1 MRWVDVAAVD
11 PAPPGIRTL
20 ATRRAVEATPSQPSQ
35 PQHRTMEDV
44 QPQRNCAV
52 DVLTFA
58 LSACPTFKKIL
69 LSCDQ
74 ALSGHANDIN
84 QLITFFEK
92 CNAGRLSL
100 HIPKL
105 VDQEVRT
112 LEDLH
117 LLNDDDLIEIGLSRD
132 DAKLLYK
139 LLQNIGV
146 ARALVKALSASTS
159 DDKISAAA
167 ALRHA
172 LAKRGVDAEGGSS
185 QVRDELR
192 TTGAELDVSEVLT
205 ELTTAIGAS
214 KTHEEAAKKLT
225 SKGFRKPETC
235 ACGAPTDR
243 DPVASVH

>member
-1 MRWVDVAAVD
+1 
-11 PAPPGIRTL
+11 
-20 ATRRAVEATPSQPSQ
+20 
-35 PQHRTMEDV
+35 MEDV

-139 LLQNIGV
+139 LLQNIGRQGGV
-146 ARALVKALSASTS
+146 LAFFLL
-159 DDKISAAA
+159 AACF
-167 ALRHA
+167 
-172 LAKRGVDAEGGSS
+172 VFDS
-185 QVRDELR
+185 
-192 TTGAELDVSEVLT
+192 
-205 ELTTAIGAS
+205 
-214 KTHEEAAKKLT
+214 
-225 SKGFRKPETC
+225 
-235 ACGAPTDR
+235 ACGSCWKT
-243 DPVASVH
+243 